1 VSTAPA
7 AAPSEGRYAE
17 TFAPGAS
24 IVGHAGPRRILTAAL
39 TAGRLPH
46 ALLFHGPVGVGKG
59 TAARRLAAALLCTD
73 AHRRPCGTCAACGRI
88 AHGNAFD
95 LMTLVPDG
103 AQIKVEQVR
112 ALKDLVH
119 SGVRPGVALVDPA
132 DAMNASTANTL
143 LKTLEEPPPGWTL
156 VLVTARP
163 EAVLATIRSR
173 CQAVRFGRLSRPET
187 EAVLAARGVAPE
199 HLPLVAR
206 LADGAPGAALAAGL
220 TPAELAAEYAEAV
233 GVLQPAALHSP
244 TRIFA
249 AAEAWGRDPERTR
262 RFLHW
267 ARMWVSEALGG
278 GPGDAVTIDA
288 PSWGTRFAPA
298 TLADFLL
305 LAQEAEERLERNANR
320 PTAIEALL
328 VTLATAPP
336 PAARAVSRAI
346 TGATP

>member
-1 VSTAPA
+1 VSAAPA
-7 AAPSEGRYAE
+7 PRPPDRPGPYADA
-17 TFAPGAS
+17 FAGL
-24 IVGHAGPRRILTAAL
+24 VGHAGPRRILTAAL
-39 TAGRLPH
+39 ASGRLPH
-46 ALLFHGPVGVGKG
+46 ALLLHGPAGVGKG
-59 TAARRLAAALLCTD
+59 DWARRLAAALLCTD
-73 AHRRPCGTCAACGRI
+73 HARRPCGACAACGRI

-95 LMTLVPDG
+95 LMTLIPDG

-132 DAMNASTANTL
+132 DAMNPSTANTL

-173 CQAVRFGRLSRPET
+173 CQAVRFGLLAEPEAR
-187 EAVLAARGVAPE
+187 AVLAARGVAPE
-199 HLPLVAR
+199 HLGLMAR
-206 LADGAPGAALAAGL
+206 LADGAPGAILATGL
-220 TPAELAAEYAEAV
+220 GPAELAAEYAEAV
-233 GVLQPAALHSP
+233 DVLTPAALHSP

-267 ARMWVSEALGG
+267 VRMWVSEALA
-278 GPGDAVTIDA
+278 GPTDSDATDA
-288 PSWGTRFAPA
+288 TRWREGFSRA

-328 VTLATAPP
+328 VTLATAPAP
-336 PAARAVSRAI
+336 PVRAAVA
-346 TGATP
+346 GDLP

>member
-1 VSTAPA
+1 VSAAPA
-7 AAPSEGRYAE
+7 SAPSSGPYAA
-17 TFAPGAS
+17 TFSGL
-24 IVGHAGPRRILTAAL
+24 IGHAGPRRILTAAL
-39 TAGRLPH
+39 AGGRLPH
-46 ALLFHGPVGVGKG
+46 ALLFHGPAGVGKG
-59 TAARRLAAALLCTD
+59 DWARRLAAALLCTD
-73 AHRRPCGTCAACGRI
+73 PGRRPCGACAACGRI

-95 LMTLVPDG
+95 LMTLGPDG

-119 SGVRPGVALVDPA
+119 SGVRPGVALVEPA
-132 DAMNASTANTL
+132 DAMNQATANTL

-173 CQAVRFGRLSRPET
+173 CQAVRYGRLAQPE
-187 EAVLAARGVAPE
+187 ARDVLADRGVAPE
-199 HLPLVAR
+199 HLDFLAR
-206 LADGAPGAALAAGL
+206 LADGAPGAVLMTGL
-220 TPAELAAEYAEAV
+220 SPAELAAEYAEAV
-233 GVLQPAALHSP
+233 DALQPAALHSP

-267 ARMWVSEALGG
+267 VRIWVSEALA
-278 GPGDAVTIDA
+278 GPRASDAA
-288 PSWGTRFAPA
+288 RWGEGFSAA

-320 PTAIEALL
+320 PIAIEALL

-336 PAARAVSRAI
+336 RAARAAG
-346 TGATP
+346 GAVAGDTP

>member
-1 VSTAPA
+1 MS
-7 AAPSEGRYAE
+7 AAPEL
-17 TFAPGAS
+17 APGPFAATFDPNVGY
-24 IVGHAGPRRILTAAL
+24 VGHAGPRRILTAAL
-39 TAGRLPH
+39 AAGRLPH
-46 ALLFHGPVGVGKG
+46 ALLLHGPAGVGKG
-59 TAARRLAAALLCTD
+59 AWARRLAAALLCTD
-73 AHRRPCGTCAACGRI
+73 PDSRPCGGCAACGRI

-119 SGVRPGVALVDPA
+119 SGVAPGVALVDPA

-156 VLVTARP
+156 ILVTARP

-173 CQAVRFGRLSRPET
+173 CQAVRFGRLSRAET
-187 EAVLAARGVAPE
+187 ESVLTDAGVAPE
-199 HLPLVAR
+199 HLDLMAR

-220 TPAELAAEYAEAV
+220 GPAELAAEYAEAV
-233 GVLQPAALHSP
+233 GVLAPAALHSP

-278 GPGDAVTIDA
+278 AGTEVPPDGDAA
-288 PSWGTRFAPA
+288 RWGASFAPA
-298 TLADFLL
+298 ALAEFLL

-328 VTLATAPP
+328 VTLAAAAGDAP
-336 PAARAVSRAI
+336 
-346 TGATP
+346 